1 MDFFELQHQAKVK
14 TKKLVFFFVLAVVLI
29 IAVINLIT
37 FHLGNNFGQFQLTA
51 KEWFSSPW
59 FFAVTFGTIAVIL
72 MGSIIRSF
80 QIRGGGQAVAK
91 MVNAR
96 AIKMHTKDK
105 LERRLIN
112 VVEEMSIAS
121 GMPVP
126 AIFVMDNEMGMNAF
140 VAGLVPS
147 DTVLVVTQGL
157 LEKLDRQ
164 ELQGVVAHEFSHI
177 FNADMRMNVRLIA
190 ILGGILAIGQLGYF
204 LLRSMRHSSHRRRS
218 SNSKNNQMGM
228 VILGAA
234 ITLLV
239 VGYIG
244 LFFGRLI
251 KAAISRQREFLADA
265 SAVQYSRDSMGIA
278 NALYQIKTNGS
289 KGSLLDSSHA
299 EDMSHMC
306 FGSALK
312 FTAFSGLLATH
323 PPIDERISTLVPG
336 YRSKAGSRIKQ
347 QQTRQNT
354 EPGNEQFSAISNFS
368 ESQVNA
374 EQVQPSS
381 QASEDALH
389 IINPDQIVQQI
400 GTVNPEQLNQA
411 IEIHKNIPDELLEV
425 AHYDQTADLL
435 ILSIIISKSEDD
447 NNAALNAVV
456 DKLTTKQIDAIKEY
470 AQVIRTLDS
479 KLILPLIELTMP
491 VLKQSDAV
499 QKKQLLACA
508 SLLITADKHIKPF
521 EFFLY
526 ALLRKNLSQ
535 KDANFNNK
543 EIRKFK
549 PVLKDIEY
557 LLNVLIATSG
567 HLDVTNVSAAMKSFD
582 ANWQISDLQTYDA
595 YQLDKS
601 LKRLNQLTP
610 LLKKPLMQTLAEI
623 IMQDEVVNNDE
634 LELIRTVGIYLECPI
649 PTLTPQN

>member
-1 MDFFELQHQAKVK
+1 MDFFEHQHQAKKK

-29 IAVINLIT
+29 ITVINIIVFLM
-37 FHLGNNFGQFQLTA
+37 GNNFGQFQLSA
-51 KEWFSSPW
+51 KEWFYSPW
-59 FFAVTFGTIAVIL
+59 FLAATLGTLAVIFI
-72 MGSIIRSF
+72 GSLIRSF
-80 QIRGGGQAVAK
+80 QTRGGGQAVAK

-96 AIKMHTKDK
+96 AIKMNTKDK
-105 LERRLIN
+105 YERRLIN

-126 AIFVMDNEMGMNAF
+126 ALFVMDEEMGMNAF

-147 DTVLVVTQGL
+147 DTVLVVTKGL

-177 FNADMRMNVRLIA
+177 FNADMRLNVRLIA
-190 ILGGILAIGQLGYF
+190 ILGGILALGQLGYF
-204 LLRSMRHSSHRRRS
+204 LLRSMRYSSHRRRS

-228 VILGAA
+228 VIFGAA
-234 ITLLV
+234 ITLLI

-336 YRSKAGSRIKQ
+336 YRSKAGARKNKEQTQ
-347 QQTRQNT
+347 QNSESSFTNQD
-354 EPGNEQFSAISNFS
+354 SAISSFS
-368 ESQVNA
+368 DSTSTTQ
-374 EQVQPSS
+374 QTTISPHH
-381 QASEDALH
+381 SEDALQ
-389 IINPDQIVQQI
+389 IINSEQLVEQI
-400 GTVNPEQLNQA
+400 GTMKPEQLEQA
-411 IEIHKNIPDELLEV
+411 VVIHQSIPDKLIEA

-435 ILSIIISKSEDD
+435 ILSIIASKSEDEISL
-447 NNAALNAVV
+447 ALSSVLV
-456 DKLTTKQIDAIKEY
+456 KLSTKQIETIKEY
-470 AQVIRTLDS
+470 YHVVKRLEPN
-479 KLILPLIELTMP
+479 LILPLIELSMP
-491 VLKQSDAV
+491 VLKQAESE
-499 QKKQLLACA
+499 QKKNLLACA
-508 SLLITADKHIKPF
+508 SLLITADKQIKPF

-526 ALLRKNLSQ
+526 ALLRKSLSQ
-535 KDANFNNK
+535 KDAGFNNK

-549 PVLKDIEY
+549 PVLEDIEY
-557 LLNVLIATSG
+557 LLAVLISASG
-567 HLDVTNVSAAMKSFD
+567 HISTTAVATAMKSFD
-582 ANWQISDLQTYDA
+582 AKWQVSSTQSYDA

-601 LKRLNQLTP
+601 LKKLNQLAP

-623 IMQDEVVNNDE
+623 VIQDGKITNAEI
-634 LELIRTVGIYLECPI
+634 ELIRSVGIYLECPV
-649 PTLTPQN
+649 PPLQ